1 MKDARGLIH
10 YDKLLSYEELLEKDG
25 LLSVHHKD
33 IQSLAVE
40 MLQIRHGHSHEII
53 TYIFTRIIQE

>member
-25 LLSVHHKD
+25 SLSVHHKD
-33 IQSLAVE
+33 IQSLAEE
-40 MLQIRHGHSHEII
+40 MLQIRHGHSREII